1 MITLENTPLNTA
13 LETLAGKDAVTR
25 VRQKS
30 DRVRNTPKPK
40 NVIKGA
46 ARPPSDGKAKK
57 GPKINLNAVQLI
69 SAAAA
74 LGLLV
79 KRYGTNDCMALV
91 KVPGFHAF
99 AKCLP
104 KKDEKDCSSEIRLFR
119 EYSRALLIM
128 SRDGKPATFVV
139 ALSGYIG
146 FHGYLPE

>member
-1 MITLENTPLNTA
+1 MIALENTPLNV
-13 LETLAGKDAVTR
+13 TLDAVTR
-25 VRQKS
+25 TEQKAN
-30 DRVRNTPKPK
+30 RARNTPKPK
-40 NVIKGA
+40 NVIKAA
-46 ARPPSDGKAKK
+46 ARPPSDGKAKAK
-57 GPKINLNAVQLI
+57 KVNLNAVQLI

-104 KKDEKDCSSEIRLFR
+104 AKDEKDCSSEIRLFR
-119 EYSRALLIM
+119 EYSRALMTI
-128 SRDGKPATFVV
+128 SRDGKPATMVV

-146 FHGYLPE
+146 FHSYLPE